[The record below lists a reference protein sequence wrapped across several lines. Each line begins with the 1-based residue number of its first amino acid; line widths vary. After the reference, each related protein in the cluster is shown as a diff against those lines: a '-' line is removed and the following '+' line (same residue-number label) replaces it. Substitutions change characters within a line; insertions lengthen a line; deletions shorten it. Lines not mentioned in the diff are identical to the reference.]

1 MEFSSLFLIT
11 LFSVGSGKSSLFNC
25 MMGEMLYDQ
34 SNPPSIRLNG
44 SVSYVAQKP
53 WIINATVK
61 DNILFGSHC
70 DKTMYQE
77 ALRTSCLQSDLKIL
91 IKKDETEIGE
101 KGVNLSGGQKARI
114 ALARAIYANS
124 DIYLLDD
131 PLSAVDAHV
140 GKYIIEECLTGQLKQ
155 KTRILVTHKIE
166 SLRYVDYIYIFKSG
180 RVVAEGSLDEIRKTP
195 YYQEIEQ
202 NATKE
207 AKTEEAEEPEEKISS
222 KGSSIKEVEDTI
234 VKRRTT
240 QKQSSLHEG
249 SIHEQE
255 DQKEMLNKLMLDE
268 DRQVGAIGWNAWFTY
283 LKYLGDSKFYTSQT
297 FSNFFLDELMSKSCF

>member
-1 MEFSSLFLIT
+1 MNPLL
-11 LFSVGSGKSSLFNC
+11 SVGSGKSSLFNC
-25 MMGEMLYDQ
+25 MMGEMLYDK

-61 DNILFGSHC
+61 DNILFGSNC
-70 DKTMYQE
+70 NKTMYRE
-77 ALRTSCLQSDLKIL
+77 AIRTSCLESDLKIL

-101 KGVNLSGGQKARI
+101 KGINLSGGQKARI

-140 GKYIIEECLTGQLKQ
+140 GKYIIEECLAGKLKQ
-155 KTRILVTHKIE
+155 KTRILVTHKLE

-180 RVVAEGSLDEIRKTP
+180 QIVAEGSLNEIRKTP

-207 AKTEEAEEPEEKISS
+207 AKKEEAEEPEGKVSS
-222 KGSSIKEVEDTI
+222 KGSSIKEVQE
-234 VKRRTT
+234 RRTA
-240 QKQSSLHEG
+240 QKQTSRNEG
-249 SIHEQE
+249 SIHEGE
-255 DQKEMLNKLMLDE
+255 EQKEMLNKLMLDE
-268 DRQVGAIGWNAWFTY
+268 DRQAGAIGLNAWFSF
-283 LKYLGDSKFYTSQT
+283 LKYLGDSKFYASQT
-297 FSNFFLDELMSKSCF
+297 FSILENAFILSKFLL